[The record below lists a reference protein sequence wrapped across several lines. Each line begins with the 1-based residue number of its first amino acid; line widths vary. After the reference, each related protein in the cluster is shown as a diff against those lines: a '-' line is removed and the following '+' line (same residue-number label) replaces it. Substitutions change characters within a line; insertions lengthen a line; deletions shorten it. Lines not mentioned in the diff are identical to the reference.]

1 MSVQMDDVP
10 WDYWICRPESILSF
24 ICGEEE
30 VSGETNPAP
39 DTCCTLV
46 LEVDISEIR
55 TQTILFISD
64 I

>member
-39 DTCCTLV
+39 DTCTLV
-46 LEVDISEIR
+46 LELEGDI
-55 TQTILFISD
+55 
-64 I
+64 

>member
-1 MSVQMDDVP
+1 MDDVP
-10 WDYWICRPESILSF
+10 WDYWICRRESILSF
-24 ICGEEE
+24 IYGQW

-39 DTCCTLV
+39 GTCTLV